1 MFAKEKLTAIRE
13 FPSCFNNSHSIER
26 IVYAV
31 LSHLN
36 YKRRNN
42 PLKEFTQKD

>member
-1 MFAKEKLTAIRE
+1 M
-13 FPSCFNNSHSIER
+13 SCFNNSQSIER

-36 YKRRNN
+36 DKWGIR
-42 PLKEFTQKD
+42 PLKEFTQKG